1 MNRMSYVS
9 KFNQRKTTQSF
20 INWLNNI
27 EKKQKHRLFN
37 FVVKVFYPS
46 ISRNTVQ
53 EALALIKNY
62 CAVSKEEIDNSSS
75 LL

>member
-27 EKKQKHRLFN
+27 KKKQKHRLIN
-37 FVVKVFYPS
+37 FVVKVIYPS
-46 ISRNTVQ
+46 ISRNKVQ

-62 CAVSKEEIDNSSS
+62 CAVSKEEVDNNSS